1 MRTYRIYYYTERFD
15 ECYDFD
21 IELQAR
27 NIDEALLMFNQSN
40 TVFKRVWRIEEL
52 PFRFKQ

>member
-1 MRTYRIYYYTERFD
+1 MRTYRIYYYTEHFD

-27 NIDEALLMFNQSN
+27 NIDDALLMFNQSN

-52 PFRFKQ
+52 PFRFK